1 MTELFAEVIRAY
13 GKELICRRQDGTE
26 AGRGMAIVRP
36 MTRRERQSAG
46 GALGA
51 ERTDSFLG
59 LAEPGTP
66 VEAIGP
72 GGWLEWSGQRFEALT
87 CQPIPVGD
95 MVTHLWLAL
104 RPCGETAP

>member
-13 GKELICRRQDGTE
+13 GKELVCRTGDGAE

-36 MTRRERQSAG
+36 MTGRDRQSAG
-46 GALGA
+46 GALGS
-51 ERTDSFLG
+51 ERTDTFLG
-59 LAEPGTP
+59 LAEPETP
-66 VEAIGP
+66 VEAVGP
-72 GGWLEWSGQRFEALT
+72 GGWLEWNGQRFEVLV

-95 MVTHLWLAL
+95 TVTHLWLAL

>member
-1 MTELFAEVIRAY
+1 MTELFREVIRAY
-13 GKELICRRQDGTE
+13 GKELICRTGDGVE

-36 MTRRERQSAG
+36 MTGRDRQTAG
-46 GALGA
+46 GALGR
-51 ERTDSFLG
+51 ERTDAFLG

-66 VEAIGP
+66 VEDIGP
-72 GGWLEWSGQRFEALT
+72 GGWLEWSGQRFEVLN

-95 MVTHLWLAL
+95 AVTHLWLAL